1 MERRRQL
8 GVYVYLLLLNMAISI
23 IFISSYWNIAS
34 GAFTEVKHLERISK
48 LIEKRHVKNA
58 YR

>member
-34 GAFTEVKHLERISK
+34 GAFTEVKYLERISK
-48 LIEKRHVKNA
+48 LIEKRYVKNA